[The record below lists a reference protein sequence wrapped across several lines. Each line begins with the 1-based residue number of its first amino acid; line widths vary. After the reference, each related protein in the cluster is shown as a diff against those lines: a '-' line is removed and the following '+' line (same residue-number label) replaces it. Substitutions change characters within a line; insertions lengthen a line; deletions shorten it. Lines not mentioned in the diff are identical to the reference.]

1 LNARE
6 RIEELERSLFQQVC
20 GQIVESGEAIAKLA
34 GAISMVDVFVSLSE
48 VAVCNGYVRPRLD
61 MGNTIAIKDGRH
73 PVVERV
79 LSQGTYV
86 PNDVHLSN
94 DDIRVIVLTGPNMAG
109 KSTFIR
115 QTAII
120 TLMAQIGS
128 FVPAT
133 EAIIGLVDRIFTRV
147 GLQDDL
153 TTGQSTFMV
162 EMVETAAILNQAT
175 PRSLVVLDEI
185 GRGTSTY
192 DGLSIAR
199 SVIEH
204 LHNDS
209 RLGCKTLFATH
220 YHELTELASTLPGIR
235 NFTVAVAE
243 EDGDVVFLHR
253 IVPGGADKSYGVHVA
268 RLAGLPQGVVN
279 RAWEVLADLEQSGS
293 TAGKSGKSRKR
304 KTSELQMPLFSQA
317 QALADEVKELDIPN
331 LTPLEAINRLYELQ
345 QKARELTD
353 SP

>member
-1 LNARE
+1 
-6 RIEELERSLFQQVC
+6 
-20 GQIVESGEAIAKLA
+20 
-34 GAISMVDVFVSLSE
+34 
-48 VAVCNGYVRPRLD
+48 
-61 MGNTIAIKDGRH
+61 
-73 PVVERV
+73 
-79 LSQGTYV
+79 
-86 PNDVHLSN
+86 
-94 DDIRVIVLTGPNMAG
+94 
-109 KSTFIR
+109 
-115 QTAII
+115 
-120 TLMAQIGS
+120 MAQIGS

-133 EAIIGLVDRIFTRV
+133 QAVIGLVDRIFTRV

-192 DGLSIAR
+192 DGMSIAQ

-204 LHNDS
+204 LHNDP

-220 YHELTELASTLPGIR
+220 YHELTQLANTLPGVR

-253 IVPGGADKSYGVHVA
+253 IAPGGADKSYGVHVA
-268 RLAGLPQGVVN
+268 RLAGLPNGVVN
-279 RAWEVLADLEQSGS
+279 RAWEVLAELEGNNDKDGHP
-293 TAGKSGKSRKR
+293 ANRKR
-304 KTSELQMPLFSQA
+304 RHRGPDLQMQLFNPA
-317 QALADEVKELDIPN
+317 QALADEVKSLDIPN

-345 QKARELTD
+345 QKARNPED
-353 SP
+353 PV